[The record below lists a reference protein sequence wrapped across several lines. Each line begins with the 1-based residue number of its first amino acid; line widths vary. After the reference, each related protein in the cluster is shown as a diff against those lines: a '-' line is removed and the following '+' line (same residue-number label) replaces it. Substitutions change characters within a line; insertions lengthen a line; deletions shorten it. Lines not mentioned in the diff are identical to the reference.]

1 MENQKLENLL
11 NLSLQAT
18 PEEREQS
25 QNLES
30 GYQEATRTWE
40 LIVKYHGNLQQAASE
55 AIQIEELLAGYAIVQ
70 IPEQLINAFSILEQ
84 VEYIEKPKRLFFEQ
98 VDGNR
103 SSCVYEVTRREPYL
117 SGNGVLIGIADSGI
131 DYRNPEFIDQ
141 TGKTRIIALW
151 DQSLNPALREE
162 WQSPAGYNTGVL
174 FSESMINEALALN
187 SIAESERLIP
197 SRDSS
202 GHGTAVASVAA
213 GSTIGVAQEAK
224 LIVVKLGNV
233 NPNSFPQTTELMRA
247 VNFMLQ
253 TAIYRALP
261 IAINLSFGSV
271 YGNHL
276 GSSLLERYMDNASE
290 VYRNVICVGSGN
302 EAASGGHYSG
312 RNTGET
318 QRVELA
324 VGNYEP
330 SLSIQF
336 WKNYNDILR
345 ISIIAPSGERRT
357 FQTMNPGV
365 ERIVLGNTKILCYFG
380 TPLPYSAVQEFYF
393 DFLPNQTYLTTG
405 IWTFEIEGVS
415 IRNGVYNMYLSSY
428 SVRNADTGF
437 FISDPNGTLT
447 IPSTSRK
454 VITVGAYNS
463 IYNSYAD
470 FSGRGYES
478 GSADITSAQFI
489 ATYAKPELV
498 APGVNVNAAVADGGY
513 AGFTGTSFSTPYVTG
528 AAALLLEWGIVRG
541 NDPFLYGEK
550 VKAYLIRGA
559 RRLPGVSEYPNPEV
573 GWGALCVQDS
583 LPV

>member
-70 IPEQLINAFSILEQ
+70 IPKQLINAFSILEQ

-415 IRNGVYNMYLSSY
+415 
-428 SVRNADTGF
+428 
-437 FISDPNGTLT
+437 
-447 IPSTSRK
+447 
-454 VITVGAYNS
+454 
-463 IYNSYAD
+463 
-470 FSGRGYES
+470 
-478 GSADITSAQFI
+478 
-489 ATYAKPELV
+489 
-498 APGVNVNAAVADGGY
+498 
-513 AGFTGTSFSTPYVTG
+513 
-528 AAALLLEWGIVRG
+528 
-541 NDPFLYGEK
+541 
-550 VKAYLIRGA
+550 
-559 RRLPGVSEYPNPEV
+559 
-573 GWGALCVQDS
+573 
-583 LPV
+583 

>member
-233 NPNSFPQTTELMRA
+233 NPNSFPRTTELMRA

-336 WKNYNDILR
+336 WKNYNDILH

-528 AAALLLEWGIVRG
+528 AAALLLEWGDGVI
-541 NDPFLYGEK
+541 
-550 VKAYLIRGA
+550 IR
-559 RRLPGVSEYPNPEV
+559 LH
-573 GWGALCVQDS
+573 
-583 LPV
+583 

>member
-1 MENQKLENLL
+1 
-11 NLSLQAT
+11 
-18 PEEREQS
+18 
-25 QNLES
+25 
-30 GYQEATRTWE
+30 
-40 LIVKYHGNLQQAASE
+40 
-55 AIQIEELLAGYAIVQ
+55 
-70 IPEQLINAFSILEQ
+70 
-84 VEYIEKPKRLFFEQ
+84 
-98 VDGNR
+98 
-103 SSCVYEVTRREPYL
+103 
-117 SGNGVLIGIADSGI
+117 
-131 DYRNPEFIDQ
+131 
-141 TGKTRIIALW
+141 
-151 DQSLNPALREE
+151 
-162 WQSPAGYNTGVL
+162 
-174 FSESMINEALALN
+174 
-187 SIAESERLIP
+187 
-197 SRDSS
+197 
-202 GHGTAVASVAA
+202 
-213 GSTIGVAQEAK
+213 
-224 LIVVKLGNV
+224 
-233 NPNSFPQTTELMRA
+233 
-247 VNFMLQ
+247 
-253 TAIYRALP
+253 
-261 IAINLSFGSV
+261 
-271 YGNHL
+271 
-276 GSSLLERYMDNASE
+276 
-290 VYRNVICVGSGN
+290 
-302 EAASGGHYSG
+302 
-312 RNTGET
+312 
-318 QRVELA
+318 
-324 VGNYEP
+324 
-330 SLSIQF
+330 
-336 WKNYNDILR
+336 
-345 ISIIAPSGERRT
+345 
-357 FQTMNPGV
+357 MNPGV

-428 SVRNADTGF
+428 SVRNADTVF

-498 APGVNVNAAVADGGY
+498 APGVNVNAAVAGGGY